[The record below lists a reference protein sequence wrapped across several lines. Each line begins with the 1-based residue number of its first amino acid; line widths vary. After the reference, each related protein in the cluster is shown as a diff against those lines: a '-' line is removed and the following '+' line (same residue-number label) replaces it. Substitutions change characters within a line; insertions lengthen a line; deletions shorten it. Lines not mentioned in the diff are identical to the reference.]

1 MMSRWTTVAGLPRL
15 LAGALLAAGCSD
27 ALSPERPRLGT
38 PVLDVVGGQQG
49 GTLNESGTVLLN
61 RFLTNPHH
69 GDAVIATFFWLG
81 SCDIITSVTDH
92 LSDANQPPANNTYN
106 PVDCVTSG
114 GIAMATYVATNVQ
127 NSPDASGDASQLLV
141 VQATLSTSVQDGGVM
156 LSAYGGV
163 AGVYTQALGGHNRG
177 FGSGA
182 TATTADA
189 GSITVNAGAL
199 AYAVTLTVIE
209 PASAEIGRAHV

>member
-15 LAGALLAAGCSD
+15 LAAALLAAGCSD

-81 SCDIITSVTDH
+81 PSRRIRSVTEPRMRAH
-92 LSDANQPPANNTYN
+92 PTPADITYSSHE
-106 PVDCVTSG
+106 CVT
-114 GIAMATYVATNVQ
+114 
-127 NSPDASGDASQLLV
+127 
-141 VQATLSTSVQDGGVM
+141 
-156 LSAYGGV
+156 
-163 AGVYTQALGGHNRG
+163 
-177 FGSGA
+177 
-182 TATTADA
+182 
-189 GSITVNAGAL
+189 
-199 AYAVTLTVIE
+199 
-209 PASAEIGRAHV
+209 